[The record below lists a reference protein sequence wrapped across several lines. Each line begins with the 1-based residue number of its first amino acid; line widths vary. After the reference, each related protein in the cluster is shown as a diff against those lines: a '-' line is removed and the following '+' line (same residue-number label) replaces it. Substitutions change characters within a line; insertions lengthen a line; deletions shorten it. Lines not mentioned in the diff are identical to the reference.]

1 MLTELRI
8 TNFAVIERLSLTLDS
23 GFTVLTGETGT
34 GKSLLIDAVALLVG
48 GRASTDQ
55 IRFGE
60 DEAQLEASFEIPPTH
75 PLLQRLRAREILG
88 PQDSQLIIRRF
99 IARSGRNRVYLNGA
113 LSPVHALEEF
123 AGTLIDIHGQHD
135 QQSLLSTSAQ
145 LEVLDAFG
153 RLLELRFQYRSTY
166 RDWVRFREER
176 AELAVRLQQ
185 RAQQED
191 LLRFQQQELD
201 EASCRIGEEELLQAE
216 RNRLGSSR
224 RLTELASEAQERI
237 QDDTLGILANLVST
251 ERVLG
256 ELSQIDPEMQGT
268 VRFIS
273 EAKVLLKEVAD
284 SLRGYAEGLDSD
296 PMRLSAIEDRLAV
309 IRKMKKK
316 YGGTIEAVL
325 ETHTR
330 VKQELE
336 QLRAADGELDR
347 YDRLIKEQERNVSVL
362 ARALSDKRADAAQ
375 RLTKLVDKELNALKM
390 GSVRFLVRVMP
401 SGPNEVWGPDGA
413 DHVEFLLSTNA
424 GEPLRP
430 MARVASGGELSRV
443 MLALKSVL
451 ADVDHVPV
459 LIFDEIDTGVGGAV
473 AVTIGKR
480 LRELGRYHQV
490 LCITHLPQVASQAQ
504 HHFSVEKSEVKGRTL
519 TTVRSLTRM
528 SREGEIARMLG
539 GERITQKTRSAAA
552 ELIAGAPE

>member
-8 TNFAVIERLSLTLDS
+8 TNFAVIERLSLIIDS

-48 GRASTDQ
+48 GRASSDQ

-60 DEAQLEASFEIPPTH
+60 DEAQLEASFEIPLTH
-75 PLLQRLRAREILG
+75 PLLQRLRVREVLG
-88 PQDSQLIIRRF
+88 PQDSQLIIRRI
-99 IARSGRNRVYLNGA
+99 IARSGKNRVYLNGV
-113 LSPVHALEEF
+113 LSPVHVLEEF

-135 QQSLLSTSAQ
+135 QQSLLSNSAQ

-153 RLLELRFQYRSTY
+153 RLLDLRSQYRSTH
-166 RDWVRFREER
+166 REWVRFLEER
-176 AELAVRLQQ
+176 TELAARLQQ
-185 RAQQED
+185 QTQQED

-201 EASCRIGEEELLQAE
+201 EAACRIGEEELLQAE
-216 RNRLGSSR
+216 RHRLGSSR
-224 RLTELASEAQERI
+224 RLVELASEAQERI
-237 QDDTLGILANLVST
+237 QGDVHGILANLVLM
-251 ERVLG
+251 ERALG
-256 ELSQIDPEMQGT
+256 ELSQIDPEMEST
-268 VRFIS
+268 VRFAS

-284 SLRGYAEGLDSD
+284 SLRGYSESLDAD
-296 PMRLSAIEDRLAV
+296 PMRLTAIEDRLAV
-309 IRKMKKK
+309 IQKMKKK

-325 ETHTR
+325 ETHNR

-336 QLRAADGELDR
+336 QLLGADSEIDR
-347 YDRLIKEQERNVSVL
+347 YDRLIEERQQNVLVL
-362 ARALSDKRADAAQ
+362 ARALSKRRADAAK

-390 GSVRFLVRVMP
+390 GSVRFLVQVMP
-401 SGPNEVWGPDGA
+401 SGPDENYGPDGV
-413 DHVEFLLSTNA
+413 DRVEFLLSANA
-424 GEPLRP
+424 GEPLKP
-430 MARVASGGELSRV
+430 MSRVASGGELSRV

-451 ADVDHVPV
+451 VDIDHVPV

-473 AVTIGKR
+473 AATIGKR

-504 HHFSVEKSEVKGRTL
+504 HHFSVEKSEVNGRTVA
-519 TTVRSLTRM
+519 TVRSLTGM

-539 GERITQKTRSAAA
+539 GERITQKTRSVAA
-552 ELIAGAPE
+552 ELIAGGHE

>member
-8 TNFAVIERLSLTLDS
+8 TNFAVIERLSLIIDS

-48 GRASTDQ
+48 GRASSDQ

-60 DEAQLEASFEIPPTH
+60 DEAQLEASFEIPLTH
-75 PLLQRLRAREILG
+75 PLLQRLRVREVLG
-88 PQDSQLIIRRF
+88 PQDSQLIIRRI
-99 IARSGRNRVYLNGA
+99 IARSGKNRVYLNGV
-113 LSPVHALEEF
+113 LSPVHVLEEF

-135 QQSLLSTSAQ
+135 QQSLLSNSAQ

-153 RLLELRFQYRSTY
+153 RLLDLRSQYRSTH
-166 RDWVRFREER
+166 REWVRFREER
-176 AELAVRLQQ
+176 TELAARLQQ
-185 RAQQED
+185 QTQQED

-201 EASCRIGEEELLQAE
+201 EAACRIGEEELLQAE
-216 RNRLGSSR
+216 RHRLGSSR
-224 RLTELASEAQERI
+224 RLVELASEAQERI
-237 QDDTLGILANLVST
+237 QGDVHGILANLVLI
-251 ERVLG
+251 ERALG
-256 ELSQIDPEMQGT
+256 ELSQIDPEMEST
-268 VRFIS
+268 VRFAS

-284 SLRGYAEGLDSD
+284 SLRGYSESLDAD
-296 PMRLSAIEDRLAV
+296 PMRLTAIEDRLAV
-309 IRKMKKK
+309 IQKMKKK

-325 ETHTR
+325 ETHNR

-336 QLRAADGELDR
+336 QLLGADSEIDR
-347 YDRLIKEQERNVSVL
+347 YDRLIEERQQNVLVL
-362 ARALSDKRADAAQ
+362 ARALSEKRADAAK

-390 GSVRFLVRVMP
+390 GSVRFLVQVMP
-401 SGPNEVWGPDGA
+401 SGPDENYGPDGA
-413 DHVEFLLSTNA
+413 DRVEFLLSANA
-424 GEPLRP
+424 GEPLKP
-430 MARVASGGELSRV
+430 MSRVASGGELSRV

-451 ADVDHVPV
+451 VDIDHVPV

-473 AVTIGKR
+473 AATIGKR

-504 HHFSVEKSEVKGRTL
+504 HHFSVEKSEVNGRTVA
-519 TTVRSLTRM
+519 TVRSLTGM

-552 ELIAGAPE
+552 ELIAGGHE

>member
-8 TNFAVIERLSLTLDS
+8 TNFAVIERLSLIIDS

-48 GRASTDQ
+48 GRASSDQ

-60 DEAQLEASFEIPPTH
+60 DEAQLEASFEIPLTH
-75 PLLQRLRAREILG
+75 PLLQRLRVREVLG
-88 PQDSQLIIRRF
+88 PQDSQLIIRRI
-99 IARSGRNRVYLNGA
+99 IARSGKNRVYLNGV
-113 LSPVHALEEF
+113 LSPVHVLEEF

-135 QQSLLSTSAQ
+135 QQSLLSNSAQ

-153 RLLELRFQYRSTY
+153 RLLDLRSQYRSTH
-166 RDWVRFREER
+166 REWVRFREER
-176 AELAVRLQQ
+176 TELAARLQQ
-185 RAQQED
+185 QTQQED

-201 EASCRIGEEELLQAE
+201 EAACRIGEEELLQAE
-216 RNRLGSSR
+216 RRRLGSSR
-224 RLTELASEAQERI
+224 RLVELASEAQERI
-237 QDDTLGILANLVST
+237 QGDVHGILANLVLI
-251 ERVLG
+251 ERALG
-256 ELSQIDPEMQGT
+256 ELSQIDPEMEST
-268 VRFIS
+268 VRFAS

-284 SLRGYAEGLDSD
+284 SLRGYSESLDAD
-296 PMRLSAIEDRLAV
+296 PMRLTAIEDRLAV
-309 IRKMKKK
+309 IQKMKKK

-325 ETHTR
+325 ETHNR

-336 QLRAADGELDR
+336 QLLGADSEIDR
-347 YDRLIKEQERNVSVL
+347 YDRLIEERQQNVLVL
-362 ARALSDKRADAAQ
+362 ARALSKRRADAAK

-390 GSVRFLVRVMP
+390 GSVRFLVQVMP
-401 SGPNEVWGPDGA
+401 SGPDENYGPDGV
-413 DHVEFLLSTNA
+413 DRVEFLLSANA
-424 GEPLRP
+424 GEPLKP
-430 MARVASGGELSRV
+430 MSRVASGGELSRV

-451 ADVDHVPV
+451 VDIDHVPV

-473 AVTIGKR
+473 AATIGKR

-504 HHFSVEKSEVKGRTL
+504 HHFSVEKSEVNGRTVA
-519 TTVRSLTRM
+519 TVRSLTGM

-552 ELIAGAPE
+552 ELIAGGHE